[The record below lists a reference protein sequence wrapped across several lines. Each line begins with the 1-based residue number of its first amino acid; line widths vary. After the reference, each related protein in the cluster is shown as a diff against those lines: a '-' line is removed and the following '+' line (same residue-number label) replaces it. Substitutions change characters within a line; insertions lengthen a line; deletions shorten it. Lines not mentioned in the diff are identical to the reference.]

1 MIKTRTIDRNERDR
15 LVLFLSKLI
24 LNRENVVDV
33 IRSNGMK
40 ILIDL
45 VTLAHLHTSRNT
57 YIYIFFTVVLL
68 LQLGISKAGCKR
80 PFEPDR

>member
-1 MIKTRTIDRNERDR
+1 MIKPRTIDRNERDR

-45 VTLAHLHTSRNT
+45 VTLAHLHTSRNIHT
-57 YIYIFFTVVLL
+57 FIFTSFGRCLLLVLL
-68 LQLGISKAGCKR
+68 LLQTT
-80 PFEPDR
+80 